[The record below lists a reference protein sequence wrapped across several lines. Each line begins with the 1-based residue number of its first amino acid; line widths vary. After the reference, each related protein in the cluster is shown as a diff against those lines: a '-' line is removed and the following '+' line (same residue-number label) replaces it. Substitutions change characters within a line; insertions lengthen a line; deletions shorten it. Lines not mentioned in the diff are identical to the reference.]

1 MLPGFRVLF
10 AAVVL
15 SLSLVVFGLGAMS
28 LLRSAHEEFASLPI
42 GRAPPE
48 TIFNQGYDNQPRLL
62 HRVTLQGD
70 VPVNVHGERS
80 RVVSGAPLEAV
91 AS

>member
-1 MLPGFRVLF
+1 M
-10 AAVVL
+10 
-15 SLSLVVFGLGAMS
+15 
-28 LLRSAHEEFASLPI
+28 
-42 GRAPPE
+42 
-48 TIFNQGYDNQPRLL
+48 

>member
-1 MLPGFRVLF
+1 M
-10 AAVVL
+10 
-15 SLSLVVFGLGAMS
+15 
-28 LLRSAHEEFASLPI
+28 
-42 GRAPPE
+42 
-48 TIFNQGYDNQPRLL
+48 

-70 VPVNVHGERS
+70 VPGNVHGQRS